1 MRLLVVVILLWARLL
16 VVVGGGRGTT
26 KLRPQYDRGQHFQ
39 PFYSPTTTQIP
50 QHIPPKISEYIQT
63 TLNRK
68 RSNEE
73 GANFQK
79 KIESRGLVT
88 GRWQL
93 IAMFI

>member
-16 VVVGGGRGTT
+16 VVVGGGGWLVQGTT

-73 GANFQK
+73 RTNFQK
-79 KIESRGLVT
+79 KVED
-88 GRWQL
+88 W
-93 IAMFI
+93 

>member
-1 MRLLVVVILLWARLL
+1 MAFKMSEDETFGGGDSIVGKTLG
-16 VVVGGGRGTT
+16 GGGRGRLVQGTT

-73 GANFQK
+73 GAKTLK
-79 KIESRGLVT
+79 KEQT
-88 GRWQL
+88 
-93 IAMFI
+93 FTKK